1 MRNYVV
7 LAIALI
13 LVGCATPVERV
24 ASTPSGSPEVTINA
38 DIQSVRNAVINR
50 VLSYD
55 GGYSLISQTDNLLE
69 FERTLTGTGESM
81 VAALSVG
88 NSYSNNTR
96 VLRIN
101 LINSGNNQVRVIAK
115 NYMKAVMVGGQVN
128 MEPLESNNVF
138 NLYYND
144 FQKLKQELELAN

>member
-1 MRNYVV
+1 MRNYLV

-13 LVGCATPVERV
+13 LVGCTTPVERV

-96 VLRIN
+96 VLRLS
-101 LINSGNNQVRVIAK
+101 LIHI
-115 NYMKAVMVGGQVN
+115 
-128 MEPLESNNVF
+128 
-138 NLYYND
+138 
-144 FQKLKQELELAN
+144 